1 MAQSD
6 VPTKTLPDPHHFI
19 RLTPN
24 VPLPTV
30 PKTSKHPCVAYL
42 DKIKKRLAE
51 SQITFDDDDT
61 NYYKELIIQNNT
73 EYTMLRALR
82 AKQRSKED
90 KEIQSVMKLFNKI
103 FK

>member
-1 MAQSD
+1 MENKEPLD
-6 VPTKTLPDPHHFI
+6 LPNSCMIPPS
-19 RLTPN
+19 PN

-30 PKTSKHPCVAYL
+30 PKTCVAYL